1 MLEFPLG
8 FLQIMRTRLFMES
21 LFFPPESQAQV
32 LLPSPFSI
40 RAARRLENVLRL
52 PSTTLSAWWADGL
65 MILQRAWALLARRRL
80 LVSFAFVLAVLVVVV
95 LMPNDLLILDWMR
108 RKEAGCG
115 LSMLNQAA
123 RELSYWG
130 DFMGFNMLVFA
141 GLGLTARLRRSLFFR
156 RLVIA
161 AVIGTVAC
169 GTLANVSRALTGR
182 ARPSYKGEPG
192 FYGPTLS
199 ASRQSFPSAHTAT
212 AFGASVPV
220 AVALPPVGVPMMI
233 VSAGVSWSRMHNN
246 RHHPSDVLTSI
257 LLSLFI
263 GVPLGMVVRR
273 MRRCELQRRRQ
284 RTTTS
289 VQLDLAPLKPV
300 IT

>member
-1 MLEFPLG
+1 M
-8 FLQIMRTRLFMES
+8 S
-21 LFFPPESQAQV
+21 
-32 LLPSPFSI
+32 SPFSM

-52 PSTTLSAWWADGL
+52 PSMTLSGWWADGL
-65 MILQRAWALLARRRL
+65 MILQRAWAFLLRRRL
-80 LVSFAFVLAVLVVVV
+80 FVSFAFGLAVLVVMV
-95 LMPNDLLILDWMR
+95 LMPNDLFILDWMR
-108 RKEAGCG
+108 RKEAGSG
-115 LSMLNQAA
+115 LTMLNQAA

-130 DFMGFNMLVFA
+130 DFMGFNILVFA

-169 GTLANVSRALTGR
+169 GVLANVSRALTGR

-192 FYGPTLS
+192 FYGPTFS
-199 ASRQSFPSAHTAT
+199 ANRQSFPSAHTAT

-257 LLSLFI
+257 LLSLFV

-273 MRRCELQRRRQ
+273 MRRVELQRRRQ
-284 RTTTS
+284 STTTS

-300 IT
+300 IK